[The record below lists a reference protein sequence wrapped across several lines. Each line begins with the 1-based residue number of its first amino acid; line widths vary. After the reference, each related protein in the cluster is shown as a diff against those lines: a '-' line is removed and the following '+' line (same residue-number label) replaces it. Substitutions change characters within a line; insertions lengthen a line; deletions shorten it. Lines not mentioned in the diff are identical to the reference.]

1 MEEKFSIQAGD
12 IFLVTGM
19 NAMSKPITKGQ
30 KAFYGKAI
38 SSHILIA
45 ISDGIYIHATSDSG
59 VAITTFQEE
68 MPNIKDSWRAIR
80 LKELSAENRES
91 LMRSVVHFLG
101 QDYNKAFFT
110 ASDGASFCSELA
122 AKIYKQ
128 AGISIL
134 DDKESHKV
142 IPADFDREADNQI
155 QWEDITEDTKECFK
169 KLNDEPSIKIAYL
182 SYKRI
187 MYIVQ
192 MRRKMEKVLEDA
204 FLKTEIVSEGFKKDY
219 INLKQNTAN
228 KVEVPYWDDTFKKDD
243 KN

>member
-1 MEEKFSIQAGD
+1 M
-12 IFLVTGM
+12 
-19 NAMSKPITKGQ
+19 
-30 KAFYGKAI
+30 
-38 SSHILIA
+38 
-45 ISDGIYIHATSDSG
+45 
-59 VAITTFQEE
+59 
-68 MPNIKDSWRAIR
+68 
-80 LKELSAENRES
+80 
-91 LMRSVVHFLG
+91 
-101 QDYNKAFFT
+101 
-110 ASDGASFCSELA
+110 A

-155 QWEDITEDTKECFK
+155 QWEDITEDTKEYFK